1 MQNASP
7 LKFWLPSYYFI
18 YYAGLAS
25 LSPYLVIY
33 YQSRGLSG
41 SEIGFL
47 GAISPLIGLVAAP
60 FWSGL
65 ADATRRHK
73 AIFLFATFSVVVTS
87 LLIYAAGSL
96 AWLIPAIIGFS
107 FLGAPIMP
115 LMDSSTMSLLEGRK
129 DRYGRIRLWG
139 AIGWA
144 VAAFIMGPIVVGHGL
159 QWAFYGYAGLVALA
173 VLVALPIPMGNAHLT
188 APAPFWGGMRTLFTN
203 PRWMFFLAI
212 VFLIGTASPSISS
225 YLYLYM
231 KQIGAEA
238 LIGPAVSI
246 STLTEI
252 VMYFFAERILRR
264 VKGRGLILIALSVY
278 IVRLLLYS
286 FIPSPTLILVIQ
298 LLHGFTGPAIW
309 AAGVSYVAEVAPPGL
324 GTTAQGLFQ
333 GILNGL
339 GSATGAY
346 LGGALLQAYSPAV
359 MFQVFA
365 LILFVALLLF
375 GLLGNR
381 IPAGIEKPLDTS
393 S

>member
-1 MQNASP
+1 MQNISP

-25 LSPYLVIY
+25 LSPFLVIY

-47 GAISPLIGLVAAP
+47 GAISPLVGLVAAP

-73 AIFLFATFSVVVTS
+73 LIFVFATFSVVVIS
-87 LLIYAAGSL
+87 FLIYAAGSL

-115 LMDSSTMSLLEGRK
+115 LMDSNTMSLLGGRK
-129 DRYGRIRLWG
+129 DRYGSIRLWG
-139 AIGWA
+139 AAGWA
-144 VAAFIMGPIVVGHGL
+144 VAAFIMGPIIVRYGL
-159 QWAFYGYAGLVALA
+159 QWAFYGYAGLVGLA
-173 VLVALPIPMGNAHLT
+173 VLVALPIPMGNVHVT
-188 APAPFWGGMRTLFTN
+188 APFWGGMRALFTN

-212 VFLIGTASPSISS
+212 VFLMGTASPSISS

-231 KQIGAEA
+231 KQIGAES
-238 LIGPAVSI
+238 LIGPALSI

-252 VMYFFAERILRR
+252 IMFFFAERILRR
-264 VKGRGLILIALSVY
+264 IKGRGLILIALSVY

-286 FIPSPTLILVIQ
+286 FIASPSLILVIQ
-298 LLHGFTGPAIW
+298 LLHGFTSPAIW

-324 GTTAQGLFQ
+324 GATAQGLFQ
-333 GILNGL
+333 GVLNGL
-339 GSATGAY
+339 GTATGAY
-346 LGGALLQAYSPAV
+346 LGGVLLQAYGQAV

-365 LILFVALLLF
+365 VILFVALLLF

-381 IPAGIEKPLDTS
+381 ISPAQEKPLDILP
-393 S
+393 

>member
-1 MQNASP
+1 MQNSSS

-73 AIFLFATFSVVVTS
+73 TIFLFATFSVVVTS

-144 VAAFIMGPIVVGHGL
+144 VAAFIMGPIVVTHGL

-173 VLVALPIPMGNAHLT
+173 VLVALPIPMGNAHVT
-188 APAPFWGGMRTLFTN
+188 APFWSGMRTLFNN

-212 VFLIGTASPSISS
+212 VFLMGIASPSVAS

-286 FIPSPTLILVIQ
+286 FIAAPALILVIQ

-324 GTTAQGLFQ
+324 GATAQGIFQ
-333 GILNGL
+333 AVLNGL

-346 LGGALLQAYSPAV
+346 LGGALLQNYGQIA

-365 LILFVALLLF
+365 LILFLALLLF
-375 GLLGNR
+375 GLFGNR
-381 IPAGIEKPLDTS
+381 IPSTFKKSLDIS
-393 S
+393 P